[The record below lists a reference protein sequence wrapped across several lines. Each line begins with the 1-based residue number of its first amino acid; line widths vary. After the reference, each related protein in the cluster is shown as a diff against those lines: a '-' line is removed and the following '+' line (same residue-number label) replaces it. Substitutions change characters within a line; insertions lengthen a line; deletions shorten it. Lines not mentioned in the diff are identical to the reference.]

1 MYPQSPAETS
11 PDERFI
17 YRLTLA
23 ILHRAWLD
31 HSPRRGGGPT
41 RNHQE
46 AGEFLQSD
54 FARFARDVLE
64 EVDIGG
70 VSLVTTANTHAKLR
84 RMLAVH
90 KRKENN
96 L

>member
-1 MYPQSPAETS
+1 MYQQSPAETP

-23 ILHRAWLD
+23 ILHRAFLD
-31 HSPRRGGGPT
+31 HSPRQGGPT
-41 RNHQE
+41 RTHRE

-64 EVDIGG
+64 EVEIGA
-70 VSLVTTANTHAKLR
+70 VSQVTTANTHAKLR
-84 RMLAVH
+84 RMLAA
-90 KRKENN
+90 RKLSSKDE
-96 L
+96 